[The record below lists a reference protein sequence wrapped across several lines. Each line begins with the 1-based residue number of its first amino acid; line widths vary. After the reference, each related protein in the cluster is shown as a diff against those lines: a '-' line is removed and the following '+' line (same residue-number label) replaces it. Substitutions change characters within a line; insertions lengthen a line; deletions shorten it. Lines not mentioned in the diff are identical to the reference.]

1 MAVINEQ
8 KTTKERAEQ
17 AAAMVKDTAASKAS
31 KAQETIG
38 TVDSVQAQASTM
50 VDKTKE
56 TATEKAN
63 EVVSRIG
70 VVTDTANDKFH
81 ALQEKA
87 EEAMDTVLEGFDV
100 GRKAAT
106 EEWKAT
112 AIEAKEFANAK
123 VAAREAQVDHAK
135 ESING
140 KFAELDEKSQR
151 RLNW

>member
-1 MAVINEQ
+1 MGLLSDMKRLVFGAKSIA
-8 KTTKERAEQ
+8 KS
-17 AAAMVKDTAASKAS
+17 TA
-31 KAQETIG
+31 
-38 TVDSVQAQASTM
+38 
-50 VDKTKE
+50 
-56 TATEKAN
+56 EKAA
-63 EVVSRIG
+63 EAGKGLGEDI
-70 VVTDTANDKFH
+70 
-81 ALQEKA
+81 LEKA

-140 KFAELDEKSQR
+140 KLAELDEKSQR

>member
-8 KTTKERAEQ
+8 KTTTERAEQ
-17 AAAMVKDTAASKAS
+17 VAAMVKDIAVS